1 MKRIPSIDIAR
12 GLVMVIMALDHTRD
26 MLHANAIVQ
35 SPTDMAT
42 TTPILFFT
50 RWITHL
56 CAPSFVF
63 LSGVSAYISLKN
75 GKDLS
80 AGRRFLLTRGIWL
93 VILEFTVVNLGL
105 FFDIRFRLFIFEV
118 IAAIGTGFIFLS
130 FLSRLSPRVLAIMG
144 LALIFGHELID
155 RAPMPSNT
163 ILQFFGSLLF
173 GPGVFPLSST
183 RLFVVAYPVLP
194 WLGIML
200 TGFAAGKLF
209 ERPVSDRQLI
219 FRRIGWTAL
228 ALFLLLRA
236 ANVYGDP
243 SPWTAQR
250 NFVYTMLSFLNVSKY
265 PPSLLFCLCML
276 GILMLVLSAIEGKE
290 NAVTRTLS
298 VYGQTPLIYFLAHL
312 YIIHGFMLFL
322 ALVQGYPLSSL
333 DFGPFQEGRPAKTWG
348 ISLGYVYMVYVTVVV
363 LLYPLCRWYGR
374 YKMLHKEKKWLR
386 YL

>member
-1 MKRIPSIDIAR
+1 
-12 GLVMVIMALDHTRD
+12 MVIMALDHTRD

-35 SPTDMAT
+35 SPTDLAT

-75 GKDLS
+75 GKDLRT
-80 AGRRFLLTRGIWL
+80 GRRFLLTRGIWL
-93 VILEFTVVNLGL
+93 VILEFTFVNLGL
-105 FFDIRFRLFIFEV
+105 FFDLRFRLFIFEV
-118 IAAIGTGFIFLS
+118 IAVIGTGFIFLS

-144 LALIFGHELID
+144 LVVIFGHELID

-163 ILQFFGSLLF
+163 TLQFFGSLLF
-173 GPGVFPLSST
+173 GPGVFPLPAK
-183 RLFVVAYPVLP
+183 RLFAVAYPVLP

-200 TGFAAGKLF
+200 TGFAAGRLF
-209 ERPVSDRQLI
+209 ERPVSDRRRI
-219 FRRIGWTAL
+219 FRWIGWTAL

-243 SPWTAQR
+243 SPWAAQR
-250 NFVYTMLSFLNVSKY
+250 NFVYTVLSFLNVSKY
-265 PPSLLFCLCML
+265 PPSLLFSLCML
-276 GILMLVLSAIEGKE
+276 GILMLVLSVMEGKE
-290 NAVTRTLS
+290 NAVTRTFS

-322 ALVQGYPLSSL
+322 ALVQGHPLSSL
-333 DFGPFQEGRPAKTWG
+333 DFSPFQFGRPAKTWG
-348 ISLGYVYMVYVTVVV
+348 VSLGYVYLVYVTVVA

-374 YKMLHKEKKWLR
+374 YKMLHREKKWLR